1 MTTAPRT
8 RVLGTFT
15 LAMIT
20 MAAIV
25 SLRNLPLNAELGFS
39 SVFFLCL
46 AALIFF
52 IPTALV
58 IAELAATWPRAGG
71 CYVWVGEAFGKP
83 LAFITLWLS
92 WMASVA
98 WFPTILAFTATM
110 LAHILAP
117 IFPGLE
123 NNTLFLMSCM
133 LAIFWITTL
142 SNFCGIEFSGF
153 LISGGVIIG
162 TLIPG
167 LLIIILG
174 LSWVVSG
181 NPSQVPL
188 SISSLIPDCKL
199 DNLVLFSGL
208 VLGLAGVELAAYHVR
223 EAKNPQH
230 SYPRALL
237 LASGLILA
245 VYILGTL
252 AIAIVVPQQD
262 LSLASGLVQAFA
274 VFFTQVGLPWMIPLM
289 AAFLLCGALAG
300 INAWVVG
307 PAKGMLIVAQD
318 GFLPNW
324 LQRVNKHGVPTAL
337 LTLQAVVGSLLTLLF
352 IYIRNNNTSIWM
364 LIALS
369 AQFTCVVYILIFCA
383 ALKLR
388 VDQPDIVRP
397 FRAKAIWLISGC
409 GIAACIFSF
418 IVVYIPHVKLVSI
431 EYGWYCFLLMA
442 GFLMLLLPAILLIYL
457 RHRSN
462 IAAKFNSTT
471 S

>member
-1 MTTAPRT
+1 MTKPRT

-58 IAELAATWPRAGG
+58 IAELAAAWPRAGG

-83 LAFITLWLS
+83 LAFVTLWLS

-110 LAHILAP
+110 LAHILTP

-123 NNTLFLMSCM
+123 SSPLFIMLCM
-133 LAIFWITTL
+133 LAIFWITTF

-153 LISGGVIIG
+153 LISGGVLIG

-174 LSWVVSG
+174 IAWVFNG
-181 NPSQVPL
+181 NPSQIPL
-188 SISSLIPDCKL
+188 SINSLIPDCKL
-199 DNLVLFSGL
+199 DNLILFSGL

-223 EAKNPQH
+223 EAKDPQH

-237 LASGLILA
+237 LASGLILS

-274 VFFTQVGLPWMIPLM
+274 VFFTQVGLPWMVPLM

-324 LQRVNKHGVPTAL
+324 LQRANKHGVPTAL
-337 LTLQAVVGSLLTLLF
+337 LVMQAIVGSLLALLF
-352 IYIRNNNTSIWM
+352 MYIRNNNTSIWI

-369 AQFTCVVYILIFCA
+369 AQFTCVVYVLIFCA

-388 VDQPDIVRP
+388 LSQPYVARP
-397 FRAKAIWLISGC
+397 FRVKAIWAVAAC
-409 GIAACIFSF
+409 GIVACVFSF
-418 IVVYIPHVKLVSI
+418 AIVYVPHVKLVSI
-431 EYGWYCFLLMA
+431 EYASYSFLLMMS
-442 GFLMLLLPAILLIYL
+442 FLVLLLPAIMLIYF
-457 RHRSN
+457 RDRSD
-462 IAAKFNSTT
+462 AAKFNSKNT
-471 S
+471 

>member
-1 MTTAPRT
+1 MTEPRT

-58 IAELAATWPRAGG
+58 IAELAAGWPRAGG

-83 LAFITLWLS
+83 LAFIALWLS

-123 NNTLFLMSCM
+123 TSPMFIMLCM
-133 LAIFWITTL
+133 LAIFWITTF

-153 LISGGVIIG
+153 LISGGVLIG

-174 LSWVVSG
+174 IAWVVTG
-181 NPSQVPL
+181 NHSQIPL
-188 SISSLIPDCKL
+188 SINSLVPDLKL
-199 DNLVLFSGL
+199 DNLILFSGL

-223 EAKNPQH
+223 EAKDPQH

-237 LASGLILA
+237 LASGLILS

-252 AIAIVVPQQD
+252 AIAVVVPQKD

-318 GFLPNW
+318 GFLPGW
-324 LQRVNKHGVPTAL
+324 LQRVNKHGVPTKL
-337 LTLQAVVGSLLTLLF
+337 LIMQAIVGSLLALLF
-352 IYIRNNNTSIWM
+352 MYIRNNNTSIWI

-369 AQFTCVVYILIFCA
+369 SQFTCVVYVLIFCA

-388 VDQPDIVRP
+388 LSQPEIVRP
-397 FRAKAIWLISGC
+397 FRVTAIWLIAGC
-409 GIAACIFSF
+409 GIVACLFSF
-418 IVVYIPHVKLVSI
+418 VIVYVPHVKLVSI
-431 EYGWYCFLLMA
+431 EYASYSFLLMVS
-442 GFLMLLLPAILLIYL
+442 FLVLLLPAILLIYF
-457 RHRSN
+457 RDRS
-462 IAAKFNSTT
+462 ATAKFNSKNT
-471 S
+471 

>member
-1 MTTAPRT
+1 MTEPRT

-58 IAELAATWPRAGG
+58 IAELASAWPRAGG

-83 LAFITLWLS
+83 LAFVTLWLS

-110 LAHILAP
+110 LAHILTP

-123 NNTLFLMSCM
+123 TSPLFIMLCM
-133 LAIFWITTL
+133 LAIFWITTF

-167 LLIIILG
+167 LLVIILG
-174 LSWVVSG
+174 IAWVVSG
-181 NPSQVPL
+181 NPSQIPL
-188 SISSLIPDCKL
+188 SINSLVPDFKL

-208 VLGLAGVELAAYHVR
+208 ILGLAGVELAAYHVR
-223 EAKNPQH
+223 EAKDPQH
-230 SYPRALL
+230 SYPHALL
-237 LASGLILA
+237 LASGLILG

-252 AIAIVVPQQD
+252 AIAVVVPQED

-274 VFFTQVGLPWMIPLM
+274 VFFTQVGLPWMVPLM
-289 AAFLLCGALAG
+289 ATFLLFGALAG

-318 GFLPNW
+318 GFLPGW

-337 LTLQAVVGSLLTLLF
+337 LIMQAVVGSLLALLF
-352 IYIRNNNTSIWM
+352 MYIRNNNTSIWM

-388 VDQPDIVRP
+388 LSQPDVVRP
-397 FRAKAIWLISGC
+397 FRVAALWIVSGC
-409 GIAACIFSF
+409 GIAACVFSF
-418 IVVYIPHVKLVSI
+418 AIVYVPHAKLVSI
-431 EYGWYCFLLMA
+431 EYEPYSFLLVVS
-442 GFLMLLLPAILLIYL
+442 FLILLLPAIALIYL
-457 RHRSN
+457 RDRSGT
-462 IAAKFNSTT
+462 AKFNR
-471 S
+471 

>member
-1 MTTAPRT
+1 MTEPRT

-25 SLRNLPLNAELGFS
+25 SLRNLPLNAELGSS
-39 SVFFLCL
+39 SVFFLFL

-58 IAELAATWPRAGG
+58 IAELAAGWPRAGG

-110 LAHILAP
+110 LAHMLTP
-117 IFPGLE
+117 IFPGIE
-123 NNTLFLMSCM
+123 NSPLFITACM
-133 LAIFWITTL
+133 LAIFWITTF

-153 LISGGVIIG
+153 LITGGVLIG

-167 LLIIILG
+167 VLIIILG
-174 LSWVVSG
+174 IAWVVNG
-181 NPSQVPL
+181 QP
-188 SISSLIPDCKL
+188 SLIPLSLSSLVPDYKL
-199 DNLVLFSGL
+199 DNLILFSGL

-223 EAKNPQH
+223 EAKDPQH

-237 LASGLILA
+237 LASGLILG
-245 VYILGTL
+245 VYIFGTL
-252 AIAIVVPQQD
+252 AIAVVVPQQD
-262 LSLASGLVQAFA
+262 VSLASGLVQAFA
-274 VFFTQVGLPWMIPLM
+274 VFFTQVGLPWMVPLM
-289 AAFLLCGALAG
+289 AAFLFCGALAG

-318 GFLPNW
+318 GFLPGW

-337 LTLQAVVGSLLTLLF
+337 LIMQALVGSLLALMF
-352 IYIRNNNTSIWM
+352 MYIRNNNTSIWI
-364 LIALS
+364 LTALS
-369 AQFTCVVYILIFCA
+369 AQFTCVVYVLIFAA

-388 VDQPDIVRP
+388 LVQPNIVRP
-397 FRAKAIWLISGC
+397 FRVKAIWLVATC

-418 IVVYIPHVKLVSI
+418 AIVYIPHEKLVSI
-431 EYGWYCFLLMA
+431 DYALYCFLLIA
-442 GFLMLLLPAILLIYL
+442 SFSVLLLPAILLIYF
-457 RHRSN
+457 RDRSP
-462 IAAKFNSTT
+462 AAKFNSKTP
-471 S
+471 

>member
-1 MTTAPRT
+1 MTEPRT

-25 SLRNLPLNAELGFS
+25 SLRNLPLNAELGSS

-52 IPTALV
+52 IPTALI
-58 IAELAATWPRAGG
+58 IAELAAAWPRAGG

-83 LAFITLWLS
+83 VAFVTLWLS

-110 LAHILAP
+110 IAHILTP

-123 NNTLFLMSCM
+123 SNTQFIMLSM
-133 LAIFWITTL
+133 LAIFWITTF

-153 LISGGVIIG
+153 LISGGVLIG

-167 LLIIILG
+167 ILIIILG
-174 LSWVVSG
+174 VAWVING
-181 NPSQVPL
+181 NPSQIPL
-188 SISSLIPDCKL
+188 SINSLIPDFKL
-199 DNLVLFSGL
+199 DNLVLFSGV
-208 VLGLAGVELAAYHVR
+208 VLALAGVELAAYHIR
-223 EAKNPQH
+223 EAKDPQH

-237 LASGLILA
+237 LASGLILS

-252 AIAIVVPQQD
+252 AIAVVVPQQD

-274 VFFTQVGLPWMIPLM
+274 VFFTQVGLPWMVPLM

-318 GFLPNW
+318 GFLPVW
-324 LQRVNKHGVPTAL
+324 LQRVNKHGVPTKL
-337 LTLQAVVGSLLTLLF
+337 LVMQAIVGSMLTLLF
-352 IYIRNNNTSIWM
+352 MYVRNNNTSIWM
-364 LIALS
+364 LTALAS
-369 AQFTCVVYILIFCA
+369 QFTCIVYVLIFCA

-388 VDQPDIVRP
+388 LSQPDVIRP
-397 FRAKAIWLISGC
+397 FRVTAIWLVAASG
-409 GIAACIFSF
+409 IVACIFSF
-418 IVVYIPHVKLVSI
+418 VIVYVPHVKLVSI
-431 EYGWYCFLLMA
+431 EYESYIFLLMVS
-442 GFLMLLLPAILLIYL
+442 FLILLLPAIILIYF
-457 RHRSN
+457 RGRSDT
-462 IAAKFNSTT
+462 AKFNSKNT
-471 S
+471 

>member
-1 MTTAPRT
+1 MTEPRT

-46 AALIFF
+46 AAVVFF

-71 CYVWVGEAFGKP
+71 CYIWVGEAFGKP
-83 LAFITLWLS
+83 LAFVTLWLS

-110 LAHILAP
+110 LAHMLTP

-123 NNTLFLMSCM
+123 NSPLFIMLCM
-133 LAIFWITTL
+133 LAIFWITTF

-153 LISGGVIIG
+153 LISAGVLIG

-167 LLIIILG
+167 ILIIILG
-174 LSWVVSG
+174 IAWVVSG
-181 NPSQVPL
+181 NPSQIPL
-188 SISSLIPDCKL
+188 SINSLVPDCKL

-223 EAKNPQH
+223 EAKDPQR

-237 LASGLILA
+237 LASGLILS

-252 AIAIVVPQQD
+252 AIAVVVPQHD

-289 AAFLLCGALAG
+289 AAFLFCGALAG

-318 GFLPNW
+318 GFLPGW

-337 LTLQAVVGSLLTLLF
+337 LIMQALVGSLLALLF
-352 IYIRNNNTSIWM
+352 MYIRNNNTSIWI

-369 AQFTCVVYILIFCA
+369 AQFTCAVYVLIFCA

-388 VDQPDIVRP
+388 LSQPDIVRP
-397 FRAKAIWLISGC
+397 FRVTAIWGVAAC
-409 GIAACIFSF
+409 GIAACVFSF
-418 IVVYIPHVKLVSI
+418 VIVYVPHVKLVSI
-431 EYGWYCFLLMA
+431 EYGSYCFLLMVS
-442 GFLMLLLPAILLIYL
+442 FLVLLLPAIYLIYF
-457 RHRSN
+457 RDRSGT
-462 IAAKFNSTT
+462 AKFNSKNT
-471 S
+471 